1 MFGAGGDIISIYS
14 SREEACAG
22 SWPPQIALDT
32 RALKIILIII
42 IISMFSLLGCPPQ
55 AEPPDETSA
64 KGAHLGFILQ
74 LKNSN

>member
-1 MFGAGGDIISIYS
+1 MFGAGGDIISTYS

-22 SWPPQIALDT
+22 LGPPQIALDM
-32 RALKIILIII
+32 RALKIILII
-42 IISMFSLLGCPPQ
+42 IISMFSLLGCPPP

-64 KGAHLGFILQ
+64 KGVHLGFIFQ